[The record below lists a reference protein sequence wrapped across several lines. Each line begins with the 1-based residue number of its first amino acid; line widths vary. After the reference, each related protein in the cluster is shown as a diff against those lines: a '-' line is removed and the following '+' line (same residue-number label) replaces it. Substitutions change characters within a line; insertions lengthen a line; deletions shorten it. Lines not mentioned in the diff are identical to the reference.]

1 MLVLLYIIKSGHKTY
16 FFTIFCIFIV
26 LIGSIFKSDI
36 IYPENVIYFILESI
50 FIITIFLYEKLYVT
64 KKIFPILLKSFN
76 SINLNLV
83 FSLSILIIFYFSL
96 KLIRLELDFITQ
108 YIFAIFFGL
117 LLFVKTKIQKIFI
130 IIIIF
135 YLIYKI
141 LNIPLDPIQNQIHDN
156 FYSIFSMSF
165 IRYGVIFLVFIF
177 LTLSIYN
184 YKKFIYNLNLFTK
197 LFLVFICFIFVIYGY
212 SYYYSTLYAFG
223 LNIYHFSNYELLN
236 LIFGKIYNRFDWV
249 MSYFWKYRELSLLNI
264 SIFEDYTIYSKLT
277 SPIIYILNKLNI
289 IEIQNLEIGK
299 DFKII
304 FFNERGSF
312 NIDLL
317 SWIFI
322 KNNSYFYII
331 LDYFIFYITMFIN
344 IFLVNFL
351 FTYNKYINLVI
362 FINFLSSLCYLISS
376 LFQVRN
382 IEILF
387 IIAII
392 NIGIYFFKIYEVRK

>member
-1 MLVLLYIIKSGHKTY
+1 MLILLYIIKNYYKTY
-16 FFTIFCIFIV
+16 FFTTSCIFII

-36 IYPENVIYFILESI
+36 IYPENLLYLILESI
-50 FIITIFLYEKLYVT
+50 FIITIFLYEKLYIT

-76 SINLNLV
+76 SINLNLT

-117 LLFVKTKIQKIFI
+117 LLFVKTKIQKIFV

-141 LNIPLDPIQNQIHDN
+141 LNIPLDSIQDQKYNN
-156 FYSIFSMSF
+156 FYSIFIMSF
-165 IRYGVIFLVFIF
+165 IRYGVIFVIFIF
-177 LTLSIYN
+177 LILSIYN
-184 YKKFIYNLNLFTK
+184 YKKFIYNLNPFIK

-212 SYYYSTLYAFG
+212 SYYFDTFYAFG
-223 LNIYHFSNYELLN
+223 VNIQNNSNYELLN
-236 LIFGKIYNRFDWV
+236 LIFSKVYNRFDWI
-249 MSYFWKYRELSLLNI
+249 MSYFWEYRELRLLDI
-264 SIFEDYTIYSKLT
+264 AIFEDYTIYSKLT

-299 DFKII
+299 DFRII
-304 FFNERGSF
+304 FFNEGGSF
-312 NIDLL
+312 NIDFL

-331 LDYFIFYITMFIN
+331 LDYFIFYIIIFIN
-344 IFLVNFL
+344 IFSVNFL

-382 IEILF
+382 VEILF

-392 NIGIYFFKIYEVRK
+392 NI